1 MLKLSSVLG
10 HTIRMYATGRA
21 AGADV
26 HVHYEPA
33 ERRGIPEVTFAIRA
47 HRHDRLHPRRR
58 VCRCVWPRT
67 AWGRAGL
74 RVTSLN
80 VQRSQWGRHVVK
92 KWEEGEHGWAGIRV
106 SSRGLELAGGE
117 LVNVQ
122 FSPNGLEDLG
132 PYLELRFEAEID
144 GVSIGEASQVFRVA
158 GTKLLPAC

>member
-10 HTIRMYATGRA
+10 HTIRMYATGRP

-26 HVHYEPA
+26 NVHYEPA
-33 ERRGIPEVTFAIRA
+33 DRRGIPEVAFAIRA
-47 HRHDRLHPRRR
+47 HRHAHLHPRRR
-58 VCRCVWPRT
+58 VCRCMWPRT

-74 RVTSLN
+74 RVTSLS
-80 VQRSQWGRHVVK
+80 VQRSETGKHVVK
-92 KWEEGEHGWAGIRV
+92 KWEEGEHGWAGVRV
-106 SSRGLELAGGE
+106 SSKGLESAVGE

-122 FSPNGLEDLG
+122 FSPNGLEEMG

-144 GVSIGEASQVFRVA
+144 GVSIGEASQLFLVA